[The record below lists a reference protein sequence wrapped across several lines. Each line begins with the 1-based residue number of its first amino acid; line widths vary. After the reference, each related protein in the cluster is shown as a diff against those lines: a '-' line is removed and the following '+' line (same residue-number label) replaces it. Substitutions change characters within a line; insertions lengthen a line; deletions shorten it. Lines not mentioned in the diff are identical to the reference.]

1 MRGGWPSQPSTLQGV
16 QFPQLN
22 RPRSRPVCYRQ
33 PLLQWHQI
41 GKPNY
46 SQRESIAIPFSK
58 PDFLSSK
65 PYLVLVGTQN
75 KSELWVSACLNPNS
89 L

>member
-1 MRGGWPSQPSTLQGV
+1 V
-16 QFPQLN
+16 A
-22 RPRSRPVCYRQ
+22 
-33 PLLQWHQI
+33 LLQWHQI

-46 SQRESIAIPFSK
+46 FLRESMAIPFSK

-75 KSELWVSACLNPNS
+75 KSELGVERMPKLELPFERPNEARS
-89 L
+89 KSSPLLG